1 METMSALPLRLASLD
16 LIEDFLLD
24 PPGAAEDVRRKPP
37 LARGLAAYLLGGLSV
52 ALVSTLFG
60 SARGF
65 AWVWPSIALACLWHV
80 FAGAV
85 MTAIF
90 HLIAE
95 AVGGEGRAS
104 SLFVLLGFSDL
115 GWALVLPGA
124 LLANALRPDSYWP
137 LPLLLLI
144 GGLLT
149 FWFRVRSVGHNYGLS
164 MARATMV
171 VVLPYGAAAVLSVV
185 VLLLAA
191 WSMVAQAIK
200 LFS

>member
-1 METMSALPLRLASLD
+1 MAAMSSTLD

-24 PPGAAEDVRRKPP
+24 PPSAAEDVRRKPP

-52 ALVSTLFG
+52 ALASTLF
-60 SARGF
+60 SSTRGF
-65 AWVWPSIALACLWHV
+65 AWVWPSIALSCLWHV

-85 MTAIF
+85 MTALF
-90 HLIAE
+90 HLIAD
-95 AVGGEGRAS
+95 AAGGEGRAS

-124 LLANALRPDSYWP
+124 LLATALRPDSYWP
-137 LPLLLLI
+137 LPLFLLA

-149 FWFRVRSVGHNYGLS
+149 FSYRVRSVSHNYGLGMGRS
-164 MARATMV
+164 TAIV
-171 VVLPYGAAAVLSVV
+171 VAPYLAAALLSVI

-191 WSMVAQAIK
+191 WGMVAQAIK